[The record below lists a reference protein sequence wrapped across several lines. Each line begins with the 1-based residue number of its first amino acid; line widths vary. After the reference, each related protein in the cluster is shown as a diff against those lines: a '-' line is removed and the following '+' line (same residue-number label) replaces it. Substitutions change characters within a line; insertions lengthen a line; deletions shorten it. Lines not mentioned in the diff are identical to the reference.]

1 LGCIA
6 TFFSAKKRHMDDRVC
21 LDLIDICYG
30 AVHRPS
36 EWQRFVDHLTA
47 ALDADAGDFVIEDY
61 AGGSADALGSTGF
74 DPTLRLTYDADFL
87 GQNPWLV
94 QLRRLPRLR
103 AFSNDLEPA
112 DFERSTYFNEWVRPQ
127 GFRHALGG
135 FVEETS
141 TRGFHLGVLRS
152 ARRDRFKPQEIRGIN
167 RLFPHVRRAIGLSEV
182 VRRAGAQEGVNI
194 RLIDN
199 LRMAAFLLDAAGSV
213 RHMNGPAED
222 LLRKAHGLCILNSVL
237 TVSDRDAEKA
247 LTLAIRNACRIEA
260 LAAASGRTE
269 IILQKP
275 DGSGPPLLAAVIP
288 LRGHAV
294 IAESAARCVVLVTD
308 PLEAGNDTP
317 RVLERIWRLTP
328 TELRLALALARGETP
343 SEFAA
348 GTSIS
353 VGTARWHLKNLQAKA
368 GVNSLPAL
376 VGLVRA
382 IAMSH

>member
-1 LGCIA
+1 
-6 TFFSAKKRHMDDRVC
+6 MDDRAC

-87 GQNPWLV
+87 GQNPWLI

-103 AFSNDLEPA
+103 AFSNDMEPA
-112 DFERSTYFNEWVRPQ
+112 DFERSAYFNEWVRPQ

-135 FVEETS
+135 FVEETP
-141 TRGFHLGVLRS
+141 TCGFHLGVLRS
-152 ARRDRFKPQEIRGIN
+152 ARRDRFRPQEVRGIN

-182 VRRAGAQEGVNI
+182 VRHAGAQESVNI
-194 RLIDN
+194 RLIDT
-199 LRMAAFLLDAAGSV
+199 LRVAAFLLDAAGSV
-213 RHMNGPAED
+213 RHLNAQAED
-222 LLRKAHGLCILNSVL
+222 LLRRGQGLRLVNSVL
-237 TVSDRDAEKA
+237 AVSDRDAGKA

-260 LAAASGRTE
+260 LAVAVGRTE
-269 IILQKP
+269 IVLPKP
-275 DGSGPPLLAAVIP
+275 DAAGPPLLAAVIP
-288 LRGHAV
+288 LRGHDF
-294 IAESAARCVVLVTD
+294 IADSAPRCLVLVTD
-308 PLEAGNDTP
+308 PSEPGEDTP
-317 RVLERIWRLTP
+317 RVLARIWRLTP

-348 GTSIS
+348 EAAIS

-368 GVNSLPAL
+368 GVNGLPAL

-382 IAMSH
+382 IAMRH